1 MTELIKSYLETAK
14 ILKQRIDEISEMMK
28 TETDLQNHKSLK
40 ARKETLED
48 ERYDML
54 GVVVEMLEHSDEKSA
69 HTQRIAMSGDFVG

>member
-40 ARKETLED
+40 ARKDED

-54 GVVVEMLEHSDEKSA
+54 GVVVEMLEHSDDKSA